1 MIEWFQSIGNWVVSN
16 KDAIVTTLSAIATS
30 GVGVNLWQF
39 FKNRKIVTENT
50 KNASELVAALKENEL
65 LKPAV
70 AKVEE
75 VLSTVKEKQVALEK
89 KVIDSINGIDT
100 LVTKVNA
107 ILDVQSLVYQ
117 TIKDESTRI
126 AVNNIL
132 TNAKY
137 AVTEQRAQLIKELN
151 ALKEENARITAESNA
166 KVEESVAKATSI
178 IEATNV
184 ETKTVIRG

>member
-1 MIEWFQSIGNWVVSN
+1 MIEWFQSIGNWIVTN

-75 VLSTVKEKQVALEK
+75 ILSTVKEKQVALEK

-151 ALKEENARITAESNA
+151 TLKEENARITAESNA

>member
-1 MIEWFQSIGNWVVSN
+1 MIEWFQSIGNWVVTN

-117 TIKDESTRI
+117 TIKDENTRI

>member
-1 MIEWFQSIGNWVVSN
+1 MIEWFQSIGNWIVTN

-75 VLSTVKEKQVALEK
+75 ILSTVKEKQVALEK

>member
-1 MIEWFQSIGNWVVSN
+1 MIEWFQSIGNWIVTN
-16 KDAIVTTLSAIATS
+16 KDAIVTTLSAVATS